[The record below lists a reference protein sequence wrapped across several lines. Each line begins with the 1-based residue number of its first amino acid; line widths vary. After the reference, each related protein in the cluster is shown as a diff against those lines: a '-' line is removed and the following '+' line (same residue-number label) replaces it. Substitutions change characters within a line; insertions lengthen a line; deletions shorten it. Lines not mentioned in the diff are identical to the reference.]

1 VSLLKTKDIKGCIVF
16 PLVFSMVLSGFGFVF
31 ANSFSDIERH
41 WAKNEIEEWVEK
53 GFIEGYSDGT
63 FKPDNN
69 ITRAEFITLINR
81 AFGYT
86 GEGIADFTDISS
98 EDWFYGEIAKAEAAG
113 YISGYPD
120 GTIKPNNFIS
130 RQEVAG
136 VVVRI
141 LALEEDIKATEKFV
155 DYGKISDWSKGY
167 IGAVLAANIMESY
180 PDGTFRAEDFIKRA
194 EAVVTL
200 ERIIKTEPDIITYNK
215 LGTYGPLEGIEI
227 IDKDVCISA
236 DGVVLQNVLIK
247 GNLTLDKRIGE
258 GNVILE
264 NVTIERDIF
273 AYGGGEN
280 SVIFRDCTLEGTVI
294 VDKVNGQIRIIA
306 AGTTSV
312 PKIVLQTGA
321 ILLSEGDGLFSRVEL
336 PEDLAKDAQIVLIGN
351 FGEME
356 VSARGVSVKMGEGS
370 ELESLTL
377 TEDAAGAK
385 IDLDKGANITTV
397 KVDAKVE
404 IIGQGSI
411 TRAEINADGV
421 LIEQKP
427 EKTILKPGTKAN
439 VGGKDISEPK
449 VPKGSDSSG
458 DSGGTVTDP
467 EGKAKE

>member
-1 VSLLKTKDIKGCIVF
+1 VSLLKTRDIKSYIVF
-16 PLVFSMVLSGFGFVF
+16 LLVFSMVLSGFSFAF

-41 WAKNEIEEWVEK
+41 WAKNEIKAWTEK
-53 GFIEGYSDGT
+53 GLIEGYSDGT
-63 FKPDNN
+63 FRPDNN

-86 GEGIADFTDISS
+86 KEGIADFTDISS
-98 EDWFYGEIAKAEAAG
+98 EDWFYGEIAKAKAAG

-130 RQEVAG
+130 RQEVAS
-136 VVVRI
+136 VVVRM
-141 LALEEDIKATEKFV
+141 LALEEDIKAAEKFV
-155 DYGKISDWSKGY
+155 DYSKISDWSKGY
-167 IGAVLAANIMESY
+167 IGAVLAADIMEGY
-180 PDGTFRAEDFIKRA
+180 PDGTFRAEDFIKYA

-200 ERIIKTEPDIITYNK
+200 ERIIKTEPYITTYNK
-215 LGTYGPLEGIEI
+215 PGTYGPLEGIEI

-236 DGVVLQNVLIK
+236 DGVILQNVIIK
-247 GNLTLDKRIGE
+247 GNLTLDKGIGDGE
-258 GNVILE
+258 
-264 NVTIERDIF
+264 VTLKNITIKKDTFI
-273 AYGGGEN
+273 YGGGEN
-280 SVIFRDCTLEGTVI
+280 SVIFHDCTLEGTVTVEK
-294 VDKVNGQIRIIA
+294 VDGQIRIIA

-321 ILLSEGDGLFSRVEL
+321 ILFSEGGGLFSRVEL
-336 PEDLAKDAQIVLIGN
+336 PEDLVKDAQIVLIGN

-356 VSARGVSVKMGEGS
+356 VSAGGVSVKMGEES

-377 TEDAAGAK
+377 TENATGAK

-397 KVDAKVE
+397 KIDAKVE

-411 TRAEINADGV
+411 TKVEINVDGV

-458 DSGGTVTDP
+458 DSGGSVTDP
-467 EGKAKE
+467 EGTAEE

>member
-1 VSLLKTKDIKGCIVF
+1 MLKTKDIKGYIVF
-16 PLVFSMVLSGFGFVF
+16 LLISSMILSGFSFVF

-41 WAKNEIEEWVEK
+41 WAKNEIEAWVEK
-53 GFIEGYSDGT
+53 GLIEGYSDRT
-63 FKPDNN
+63 FRPDNN

-98 EDWFYGEIAKAEAAG
+98 EDWFYGEIAKAKAAG

-130 RQEVAG
+130 RQEVAS

-141 LALEEDIKATEKFV
+141 LALEEDIKVAEKFV
-155 DYGKISDWSKGY
+155 DYSKISDWSKGY
-167 IGAVLAANIMESY
+167 IGAVLAADIMEGY

-215 LGTYGPLEGIEI
+215 PGTYGPLEGIEI
-227 IDKDVCISA
+227 IDKDVCIST
-236 DGVVLQNVLIK
+236 DGVVLQNVLIR

-258 GNVILE
+258 GKVILE
-264 NVTIERDIF
+264 NVTIERNIF

-280 SVIFRDCTLEGTVI
+280 SVILHDCTLGGTVI
-294 VDKVNGQIRIIA
+294 VDKVNGRIRIIA

-336 PEDLAKDAQIVLIGN
+336 PENLAKDAQITLIGN

-356 VSARGVSVKMGEGS
+356 VSARGASVKMGEES

-377 TEDAAGAK
+377 TENAAGAK
-385 IDLDKGANITTV
+385 IDLDKGANIITV

-411 TRAEINADGV
+411 ARAEINADGV

-458 DSGGTVTDP
+458 DSGGSVTDP
-467 EGKAKE
+467 EGTAEE